1 MRVLRSTLLTA
12 ALAAATLPLGAQST
26 AGEGAWMIRV
36 RALSLTPANKS
47 DAIPSLSVAADR
59 ITVSD
64 KIFPEIDISYFFA
77 KHFAAELVLTYPQQH
92 DVKLNG
98 GKIGTFYHLPPTLLA
113 QYHFIPSGVVR
124 PYVGA
129 GVNLTLLMKDEI
141 AVPGVGALTLS
152 DASVGAA
159 GQVGVDIRVRPGQ
172 FINFDVKKV
181 MIGSDVKS
189 GGTKV
194 SQVHVD
200 PWLLSVGYGVRF

>member
-1 MRVLRSTLLTA
+1 MRFIRPSLILAGILAISQP
-12 ALAAATLPLGAQST
+12 LAAQAA
-26 AGEGAWMIRV
+26 AEGSWMVRV

-47 DAIPSLSVAADR
+47 DAIPSLSVAADQ
-59 ITVSD
+59 ITVSN

-98 GKIGTFYHLPPTLLA
+98 GKIGTFYHLPPTLLG
-113 QYHFIPSGVVR
+113 QYHFLPEGIIR

-129 GVNLTLLMKDEI
+129 GVNFTLLMKDEI

-159 GQVGVDIRVRPGQ
+159 GQVGVDIKVRPGQ
-172 FINFDVKKV
+172 FVNFDVKKV

-200 PWLLSVGYGVRF
+200 PWLLSIGYGVRF